1 MTINICSVVKI
12 KMWIPHLLW
21 CLREAH
27 CLQGWWNR
35 VCRLC
40 SCTPTFWLLP
50 LVIYLISFKTWVQK
64 APFASTLM
72 TRLATLLILDGF
84 SCFSQ
89 KCLQREWGNFPCTNW
104 NGICWGPPLQL
115 VQLIK
120 IHFLPHLK
128 SFMWEQKF
136 EKNFFKKSP
145 IQPPN
150 GVLSICKLPF
160 SNGSYRN
167 GVCRA
172 LWALVV

>member
-89 KCLQREWGNFPCTNW
+89 KCSATGMGQFPMYKLKWDLLRTSVTACTIDKNTFFA
-104 NGICWGPPLQL
+104 P
-115 VQLIK
+115 
-120 IHFLPHLK
+120 
-128 SFMWEQKF
+128 F
-136 EKNFFKKSP
+136 EIFYVRTEIWKEFFQKKSYTTP
-145 IQPPN
+145 
-150 GVLSICKLPF
+150 
-160 SNGSYRN
+160 
-167 GVCRA
+167 
-172 LWALVV
+172 